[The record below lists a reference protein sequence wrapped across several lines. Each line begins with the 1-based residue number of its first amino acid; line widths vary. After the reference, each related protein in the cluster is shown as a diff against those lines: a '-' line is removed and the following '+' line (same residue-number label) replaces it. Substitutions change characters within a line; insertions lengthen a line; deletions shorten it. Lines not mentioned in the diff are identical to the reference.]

1 MSKPRFWL
9 RFAVDAT
16 PDGGAETPPNAGQ
29 QPEPAQPEP
38 PAPAEEKRQQFDADY
53 VGKLRAEAAKYRTE
67 AKANAEAAKRLAEIE
82 EANKTEAQRQAEQLQ
97 KLQQENEALRLAN
110 LKAQVAASKGVPA
123 DLLSGSSEDE
133 LNAAADAL
141 LAFKGSA
148 APAAPDFGAGD
159 RGAAPDP
166 AATLLRDLQEARKA
180 GNAPLAISIQRRIM
194 ALQNNNH

>member
-1 MSKPRFWL
+1 MSDD
-9 RFAVDAT
+9 VTT
-16 PDGGAETPPNAGQ
+16 PETPATEQ
-29 QPEPAQPEP
+29 QPELAQ
-38 PAPAEEKRQQFDADY
+38 PAPAVADKQQVFDAEY
-53 VGKLRAEAAKYRTE
+53 VAKLRAEAAKYRTD

-159 RGAAPDP
+159 RGDGPAQPKQLSRADLARMTPDQIVAADE
-166 AATLLRDLQEARKA
+166 AGQLDDLKA
-180 GNAPLAISIQRRIM
+180 GRL
-194 ALQNNNH
+194 